1 MQVQGYMDRLDKEN
15 DGFTLGLKKLDELNC
30 DRDVLAC
37 KLDFATFGFEDAA
50 KKAKKAQDLYEDV
63 RLDLWKSESD
73 MQVVC

>member
-1 MQVQGYMDRLDKEN
+1 MNSIVIETYWH
-15 DGFTLGLKKLDELNC
+15 
-30 DRDVLAC
+30 
-37 KLDFATFGFEDAA
+37 DFATFGFEDAA